1 MSFLESVGSF
11 YMLILIFLLV
21 IGFGLVGL
29 ALVRFISEPKASK
42 TDKRQ
47 NNAYEKNGGFKFM
60 NSWLRLALFSF
71 VAILI
76 SMAVLSFVSPGG
88 LMGTNAINSNMYY
101 GNMPMNT
108 PYSNMQ
114 VQSGMPMNQSSGGMG
129 MTNMPMG
136 NTQMQSGMP
145 MNQGA
150 GGMGMMSMPMGNT
163 QMQSTPMNQGTGNMK
178 TNNMP
183 AYNTQIDNNSM
194 MQMLNQMQL
203 QLNQMQQQIQQ
214 MNMSGGSGGAAM
226 PSGGAAMPAGG
237 GMGMM

>member
-1 MSFLESVGSF
+1 MSFLGSVGSF

-21 IGFGLVGL
+21 IGFGLVGF
-29 ALVRFISEPKASK
+29 ALVRFITEPKVSK
-42 TDKRQ
+42 GDKRQ

-88 LMGTNAINSNMYY
+88 LMGNNAMNSNMYY

-108 PYSNMQ
+108 PYGNVQMQ
-114 VQSGMPMNQSSGGMG
+114 GG
-129 MTNMPMG
+129 MPMG

-145 MNQGA
+145 MNQSS

-163 QMQSTPMNQGTGNMK
+163 QMQSPPMNQSAGSMQTS
-178 TNNMP
+178 NNE
-183 AYNTQIDNNSM
+183 I
-194 MQMLNQMQL
+194 
-203 QLNQMQQQIQQ
+203 
-214 MNMSGGSGGAAM
+214 GSHITHTTK
-226 PSGGAAMPAGG
+226 
-237 GMGMM
+237 

>member
-21 IGFGLVGL
+21 IGFGLVGF
-29 ALVRFISEPKASK
+29 ALVRFLTEPKASK
-42 TDKRQ
+42 GDKRQ

-114 VQSGMPMNQSSGGMG
+114 VQSGMLMNQSSGGMG

-145 MNQGA
+145 M
-150 GGMGMMSMPMGNT
+150 GNT
-163 QMQSTPMNQGTGNMK
+163 QMQSTPMNQGTGNMQ

-226 PSGGAAMPAGG
+226 PAGG